1 MTNLSIID
9 LEIIFLG
16 IKQGGK
22 FDEKDLEQS
31 ELNRL
36 EVGRILDQLASLI
49 ERELI
54 ELNKD
59 GSFGV
64 TSVAR
69 HILWDV
75 QIPLGIKILKVLE
88 IKAQSI
94 EKISSFL
101 LLEQKQIQNEIE
113 KLRKRHLV
121 LMSPLRN
128 KIGIQKIYEI
138 LPDGIE
144 EIKKTQSQD
153 FQNEPKNINPHVDIL
168 SILEKTIEEIN
179 GIKEISYGKK
189 NNLIINLKKIK
200 NGLEI

>member
-153 FQNEPKNINPHVDIL
+153 FQN
-168 SILEKTIEEIN
+168 
-179 GIKEISYGKK
+179 ISHTANFVLDRY
-189 NNLIINLKKIK
+189 
-200 NGLEI
+200 